1 MSRAARQVFRNRIE
15 GSRDGHNQDLLVPG
29 RKWVAGYKYVQF
41 QVAVHGIVLKA
52 CNERPDLLTARS
64 MSLTLFDYSSSLVSL
79 FPRSPS

>member
-29 RKWVAGYKYVQF
+29 RKWVAGYKYSYKLQYMVSYSRL
-41 QVAVHGIVLKA
+41 VLR
-52 CNERPDLLTARS
+52 CPILLTARS